1 MRRSIASICL
11 SGSLDEKLLA
21 ASAAHFEAVEI
32 FEADLIH
39 YDGSPADVRA
49 LARDLGLAI
58 DLYQPFRDFEG
69 APDDLFRRA
78 LERAER
84 KFDVMEELGAP
95 MMMVLSNAAD
105 WALDDDARAAD
116 QLAALAERASR
127 RGLRIAYEPAAWG
140 THIRSVEHGW
150 RVLNAAGHPHLGL
163 VLDSF
168 QMLASGEDLSV
179 IDTIPGD
186 RIFHV
191 QVADAPRMSIDLKT
205 WSRRYRCFPGQGDLD
220 LAGFVARVLAAGY
233 GGGLSLEIFN
243 DEFRSVSPRQTA
255 FDGFRSLQFL
265 EEQTRAVIAGASASA
280 APQARNVALFDPPA
294 PAPLSGV
301 SFIEF
306 AVGDEASEAL
316 GVWLGQFGFTK
327 VGSHRSKAVSLYRGG
342 GVNLVLNA
350 QPDSFARSYYL
361 LHGPSICAVGL
372 RTPDPLLALG
382 RATAFHAPRF
392 EARVGP
398 NELDLPA
405 IRAPD
410 GSLVYFVG
418 EELESGGLYE
428 IEFDIAGSKPAT
440 GPAAPQAV
448 DHIAMALP
456 PGLMDNWVL
465 YYRAVLGL
473 EGRETLI
480 LPDPFGLVR
489 SRAMAD
495 AKRHVRLPLNI
506 AMGQLTTTAQ
516 TVVSNA
522 GAGVHHIAF
531 ACGDIFA
538 AVERLQKAG
547 APLLPISGNYYD
559 DLAARFD
566 LAEAF
571 VDRLRAGNILYDRI
585 GDAEF
590 LHVYGEAFQDRFFLE
605 FVQRI
610 GGYDDYGAVNAPVRM
625 AAQSRLAREAAA
637 ARSL

>member
-39 YDGSPADVRA
+39 YDGAPSDVRA
-49 LARDLGLAI
+49 MARDLGLAI

-69 APDDLFRRA
+69 APDALFQRA

-95 MMMVLSNAAD
+95 MMMVLSNAAP
-105 WALDDDARAAD
+105 WAIDDDARAAD
-116 QLAALAERASR
+116 QLAALADRAAH
-127 RGLRIAYEPAAWG
+127 RGLRIAYEPAGWAS
-140 THIRSVEHGW
+140 HINTVARGW
-150 RVLNAAGHPHLGL
+150 KVLQAAGHPHLGL

-168 QMLASGEDLSV
+168 QMLAGDEDLAV
-179 IDTIPGD
+179 IGTIPGE

-191 QVADAPRMSIDLKT
+191 QVADAPRMAIDLTT

-220 LAGFVARVLAAGY
+220 VAGFVARVLAAGY

-265 EEQTRAVIAGASASA
+265 EEQTRGAIAA
-280 APQARNVALFDPPA
+280 APAKSRPQARNVALFDPPA

-306 AVGDEASEAL
+306 AVDGDGGQAL
-316 GVWLGQFGFTK
+316 GDWLSRFGFAK

-350 QPDSFARSYYL
+350 QPESFARSYYL

-372 RTPDPLLALG
+372 RTPDPLLAMG

-398 NELDLPA
+398 NELDIPA

-418 EELESGGLYE
+418 EELESDGLYE
-428 IEFDIAGSKPAT
+428 IEFDIAD
-440 GPAAPQAV
+440 AAPKPSAANPKAV

-456 PGLMDNWVL
+456 PGLLDSWVL

-473 EGRETLI
+473 QARETLT

-495 AKRHVRLPLNI
+495 ADRTVRLPLNI
-506 AMGQLTTTAQ
+506 ALGAQTATAQ
-516 TVVSNA
+516 AVMSNA

-531 ACGDIFA
+531 ACDDLFA
-538 AVERLQKAG
+538 AVDRLKAAG
-547 APLLPISGNYYD
+547 APLLPIPGNYYD
-559 DLAARFD
+559 DLAVRLD
-566 LAEAF
+566 LPEAF
-571 VDRLRAGNILYDRI
+571 VDRLRTANILYDRV
-585 GDAEF
+585 GQAEF
-590 LHVYGEAFQDRFFLE
+590 LHVYGEAFQGRFFLE

-625 AAQSRLAREAAA
+625 AAQSRRLREEMA